1 LQRNEVH
8 KDDFLRVIRN
18 IVGDQMLKQAA
29 HKVFAQV
36 NFVMLTTSLPF
47 FPLLPNYS
55 SNLTSVEPV

>member
-1 LQRNEVH
+1 MVCTSFAKLNLLSLVILCLQRNEVH

-36 NFVMLTTSLPF
+36 SL
-47 FPLLPNYS
+47 
-55 SNLTSVEPV
+55 

>member
-1 LQRNEVH
+1 MVCTSFAKLNLLSLVILCLQSNEVH

-36 NFVMLTTSLPF
+36 SL
-47 FPLLPNYS
+47 
-55 SNLTSVEPV
+55 